1 MTAVAKYG
9 AAPSVSL
16 GTCRDLEQGDK
27 VTIVK
32 RYEDLDWSGCP
43 ESGQEQRL
51 SFSQTP
57 WTVTLHRLRR
67 LKGDWFYPSEFPEKV
82 APLSALG
89 LVNLNGKEHRISPV
103 KETFT
108 SSSCFMAGKTAF
120 PVCKRL
126 GI

>member
-1 MTAVAKYG
+1 MTPVAKYG

-43 ESGQEQRL
+43 ENSQERRL

-57 WTVTLHRLRR
+57 WTVTIGRLRLLR
-67 LKGDWFYPSEFPEKV
+67 GNWFYPTEFPEKV

-89 LVNLNGKEHRISPV
+89 LVNLMGKEHRIWKVESSA
-103 KETFT
+103 T
-108 SSSCFMAGKTAF
+108 SSFRPSAQ
-120 PVCKRL
+120 R
-126 GI
+126 